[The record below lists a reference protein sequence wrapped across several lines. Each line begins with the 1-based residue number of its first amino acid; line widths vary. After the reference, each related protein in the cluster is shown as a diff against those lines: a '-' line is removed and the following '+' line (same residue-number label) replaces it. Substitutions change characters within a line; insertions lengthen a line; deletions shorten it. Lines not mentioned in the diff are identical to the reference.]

1 VRVHGGCVPRY
12 QRLLKALKASVRL
25 AAG

>member
-1 VRVHGGCVPRY
+1 VHVHGACLPRY

-25 AAG
+25 SS